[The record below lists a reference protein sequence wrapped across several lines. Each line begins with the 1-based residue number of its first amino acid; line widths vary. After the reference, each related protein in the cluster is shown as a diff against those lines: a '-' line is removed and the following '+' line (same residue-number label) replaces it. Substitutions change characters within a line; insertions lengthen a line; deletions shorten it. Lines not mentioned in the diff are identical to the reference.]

1 MIKLSSLAGV
11 FMVGEPTFGQVPPGP
26 QLHPVNLNT
35 LNGQPI
41 VPHVGPFRDIVLG
54 TRIPPLLPANPP
66 DSILPLGNGGEFKA
80 SKVWGAVWN
89 DYADFQKLND
99 KLVYGKTYYDTVEG
113 AKICTQRCQMGLM
126 GVATNT
132 FGLSVGQGANY
143 GMEIPIAVSGWV
155 LAYVDKEYAT
165 GTPLTN
171 DENGNL
177 TEMTLEEKRNYPERL
192 IATYKK
198 KELDTEWGIEG
209 KKVPVDGR
217 HWVQVK

>member
-11 FMVGEPTFGQVPPGP
+11 FMVGESSFGQIPAGP
-26 QLHPVNLNT
+26 QFHPCQIDT
-35 LNGQPI
+35 LNGVVTLAPA
-41 VPHVGPFRDIVLG
+41 PLDDIVLG
-54 TRIPPLLPANPP
+54 TRVFPAAPVP
-66 DSILPLGNGGEFKA
+66 AGEFRA
-80 SKVWGAVWN
+80 AKVWGAVWN

-99 KLVYGKTYYDTVEG
+99 KLVYGKVYYDTIEG
-113 AKICTQRCQMGLM
+113 AKICTQRCQMGIM

-132 FGLSVGQGANY
+132 FGAAVGQGANY
-143 GMEIPIAVSGWV
+143 GFEVPIAVAGWV
-155 LAYVDKEYAT
+155 LAYVDKEYPT

-171 DENGNL
+171 DESGNL

-198 KELDTEWGIEG
+198 KELDIEWGMEG
-209 KKVPVDGR
+209 KKVAVDGR